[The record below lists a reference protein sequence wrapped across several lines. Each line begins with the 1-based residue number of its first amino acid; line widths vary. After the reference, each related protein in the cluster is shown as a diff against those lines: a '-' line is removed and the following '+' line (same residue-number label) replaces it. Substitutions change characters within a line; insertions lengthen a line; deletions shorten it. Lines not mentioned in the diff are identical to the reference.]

1 MEYSNLT
8 TESKVSFK
16 RYTHTSRHIKCSNLV
31 TNLKYKNLLDFGSGD
46 GKLFEFLKIYPQ
58 KKYFAYEP
66 YKKLQ
71 KQFLKNNTK
80 FKNIKLIESKKNLKK
95 NFYDVITINEVFEH
109 LPNKKILEVIKTLK
123 YIAKSDSTLIISVP
137 IEVGLSSL
145 VKNIIRI
152 VFRSTHERTTLKNLI
167 RSIFQRKIIRGKKPF
182 IESHIGFNHND
193 LKKILNNHFSIIKI
207 TYSPFGFLK
216 SILNSQIFFICKL

>member
-31 TNLKYKNLLDFGSGD
+31 SNLKYKNLLDFGSGD
-46 GKLFEFLKIYPQ
+46 GKLFEFLKIYPP

-80 FKNIKLIESKKNLKK
+80 FKNIKLIESKKNLK
-95 NFYDVITINEVFEH
+95 
-109 LPNKKILEVIKTLK
+109 
-123 YIAKSDSTLIISVP
+123 
-137 IEVGLSSL
+137 
-145 VKNIIRI
+145 
-152 VFRSTHERTTLKNLI
+152 
-167 RSIFQRKIIRGKKPF
+167 IFMM
-182 IESHIGFNHND
+182 
-193 LKKILNNHFSIIKI
+193 L
-207 TYSPFGFLK
+207 
-216 SILNSQIFFICKL
+216 